1 MLLSIDTSKAS
12 GPDGISGKMLKHTA
26 VSIAPVITKLFNLSI
41 QTGVVPSAWKTSTV
55 VPIPKGKAATEL
67 SNYRP
72 ISLLSVCS
80 KILERHV
87 SSILIDYISD
97 NHLLE
102 NSQWGFLAGKSTT
115 TALLSVVHDW
125 HLHLEAKSD
134 VCAVFFDL
142 RKAFDSVPHR
152 PLLHKL
158 ENLGIDKFLLNW
170 ITSYLTER
178 DQRVVVNGD
187 ESSNLPVL
195 SGVPQ
200 GSVLGPLLFI
210 IYVDGVS
217 SVISDKA
224 SAILYADDMTL
235 YRPIYTPHDYELL
248 QRDINAISRWISD
261 LCMQF
266 NVQKCKYMVFS
277 RKRSIVPSLCGLSI
291 DDLPLEKVDVYK
303 YLGVYLT
310 SDLCWSVHIDK
321 ICAKSKKLVGMFH
334 RRFFSSMDS
343 ESCRLLYKSYIRPH
357 LEYACQVWDPH
368 IKKDIEAL
376 EAVQR
381 FALRAC
387 CKKWDAPYDILLAE
401 NRVPSLLDRR
411 VHMKLCTMYKIV
423 NTLINF
429 PNAPVE
435 LRTIPYSSR
444 HLHPLTL
451 LDHQSKTNSFSAS
464 FFPSTCKAWNNLNYD
479 VVSVSTFSSFKNLTK
494 PKPK

>member
-1 MLLSIDTSKAS
+1 
-12 GPDGISGKMLKHTA
+12 
-26 VSIAPVITKLFNLSI
+26 
-41 QTGVVPSAWKTSTV
+41 
-55 VPIPKGKAATEL
+55 
-67 SNYRP
+67 
-72 ISLLSVCS
+72 
-80 KILERHV
+80 
-87 SSILIDYISD
+87 
-97 NHLLE
+97 
-102 NSQWGFLAGKSTT
+102 
-115 TALLSVVHDW
+115 
-125 HLHLEAKSD
+125 
-134 VCAVFFDL
+134 
-142 RKAFDSVPHR
+142 
-152 PLLHKL
+152 
-158 ENLGIDKFLLNW
+158 
-170 ITSYLTER
+170 
-178 DQRVVVNGD
+178 
-187 ESSNLPVL
+187 
-195 SGVPQ
+195 
-200 GSVLGPLLFI
+200 
-210 IYVDGVS
+210 
-217 SVISDKA
+217 
-224 SAILYADDMTL
+224 
-235 YRPIYTPHDYELL
+235 
-248 QRDINAISRWISD
+248 
-261 LCMQF
+261 MQF

-310 SDLCWSVHIDK
+310 SDLSWSVHIDK

-381 FALRAC
+381 FALKAC

-411 VHMKLCTMYKIV
+411 VHMKLCTTYKIV

-464 FFPSTCKAWNNLNYD
+464 FFPSTSCKAWNNLNYN
-479 VVSVSTFSSFKNLTK
+479 VVSVSTF
-494 PKPK
+494 

>member
-1 MLLSIDTSKAS
+1 MAPAAKANALNVFFASCFNQSCSPLSVHESLDLSPSECPDDLLCTEDEVLELLLSIDTSKAS

-87 SSILIDYISD
+87 SSILIDYIND

-115 TALLSVVHDW
+115 TTLLSVVHDW

-321 ICAKSKKLVGMFH
+321 ICAKSN
-334 RRFFSSMDS
+334 
-343 ESCRLLYKSYIRPH
+343 
-357 LEYACQVWDPH
+357 
-368 IKKDIEAL
+368 EAPK
-376 EAVQR
+376 VQMPR
-381 FALRAC
+381 
-387 CKKWDAPYDILLAE
+387 
-401 NRVPSLLDRR
+401 
-411 VHMKLCTMYKIV
+411 
-423 NTLINF
+423 
-429 PNAPVE
+429 
-435 LRTIPYSSR
+435 
-444 HLHPLTL
+444 
-451 LDHQSKTNSFSAS
+451 
-464 FFPSTCKAWNNLNYD
+464 
-479 VVSVSTFSSFKNLTK
+479 
-494 PKPK
+494 